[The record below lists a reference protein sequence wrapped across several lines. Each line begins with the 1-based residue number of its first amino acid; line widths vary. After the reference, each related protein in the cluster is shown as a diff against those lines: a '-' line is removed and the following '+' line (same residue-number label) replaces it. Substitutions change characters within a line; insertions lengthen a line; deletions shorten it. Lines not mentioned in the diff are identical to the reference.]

1 MIYSIKGIIL
11 GKGENF
17 VVIEAGGIGFKLYTP
32 KISLERMPQAGVAVQ
47 VFSYLHVK
55 QDGMELYGFSNESEL
70 KLFEKLISVSGIGP
84 KSALGIMGIAEPL
97 HIIAAINEGK
107 TDLLTKVS
115 GVGKKTAERVI
126 LELRGKISIADAKS
140 AELVTLMESDTELEE
155 TLVGLGYTRA
165 QARDSVSKINPSVKG
180 FKERLKEALRKSR

>member
-1 MIYSIKGIIL
+1 MIYSIKGTIL

-17 VVIEAGGIGFKLYTP
+17 VVVEAGGIGFKLYTP
-32 KISLERMPQAGVAVQ
+32 KITLERMPQAGAAVQ

-55 QDGMELYGFSNESEL
+55 QDGMELYGFLSESEL
-70 KLFEKLISVSGIGP
+70 KLFGKLISVSGIGP
-84 KSALGIMGIAEPL
+84 KSALGIMGIATPE
-97 HIIAAINEGK
+97 HIVAAINEGK

-165 QARDSVSKINPSVKG
+165 QAREAVSRINPDTRG
-180 FKERLKEALRKSR
+180 FKDRLKEALRKK